1 MRAATVAEL
10 AVAADVRMPVDDPA
24 DLYQP
29 AYASLTDFLSVFWLV
44 QSVLVDPDAWERLAF
59 ESIIDGA
66 QHGLI
71 YRETFFTPTR
81 HLINGQS
88 LADIVSALDQ
98 GLAEAERTT
107 GTTARLIFDIDRE
120 FRPAVGLDH
129 VAQLVRLRRSNANGV
144 DRVIGVGMDSTE
156 LGIDPTTYV
165 DAYRAASATGLRLTA
180 HQGENSPASAA
191 AAAVDVLGCERVDHG
206 ITIIDDETLTARFA
220 DRRLPL
226 TVCPN
231 ANARIVPDVF
241 GDLAAHPSRRM
252 RDAGLLVT
260 LNTDDPATIALD
272 LTQEYLLSAAAF
284 GLGMDDL
291 VEIATNAV
299 EASWLDESDK
309 PAMAA
314 RIREAAQ
321 PHGQSTFRR
330 DSAGLPDRSAPL
342 RSNADQRITPLQN
355 DVARHRNGRDRT
367 VRRPV
372 IGPFSDRWP
381 LAKPSVSSVP
391 I

>member
-1 MRAATVAEL
+1 MVLSESDVRALPKVELHCHIEGTMRAATVAEL
-10 AVAADVRMPVDDPA
+10 ALAADVRMPVDDPS
-24 DLYQP
+24 DLYRP
-29 AYASLTDFLSVFWLV
+29 TYASLTDFLSVFWLV

-88 LADIVSALDQ
+88 LADIVSALDR

-120 FRPAVGLDH
+120 FGPAVGLDH
-129 VAQLVRLRRSNANGV
+129 VAQLVQLRRSNANGA

-206 ITIIDDETLTARFA
+206 ITIIDDKTLTARFA
-220 DRRLPL
+220 EQRLPL

-231 ANARIVPDVF
+231 ANARIIPDVF
-241 GDLAAHPSRRM
+241 SDIAAHPFGRM
-252 RDAGLLVT
+252 RGAGLLVT
-260 LNTDDPATIALD
+260 LNTDDPAMIALD

-309 PAMAA
+309 PAMAR
-314 RIREAAQ
+314 RIRQAAQ
-321 PHGQSTFRR
+321 PHGH
-330 DSAGLPDRSAPL
+330 SAS
-342 RSNADQRITPLQN
+342 QR
-355 DVARHRNGRDRT
+355 G
-367 VRRPV
+367 
-372 IGPFSDRWP
+372 
-381 LAKPSVSSVP
+381 
-391 I
+391 